1 MKLQTKT
8 WVLSAL
14 IAAMYAGLTILS
26 SLLGLAYGPI
36 QFRISEALIMLAYF
50 TPAAI
55 PGLTVG
61 CVLANLGS
69 PYGVLDVV
77 LGTLATFLA
86 TVVCYHLGKLYKNK
100 APFIYPLIVALFNS
114 VIIGLEIAIFT
125 PGNSFLIAFVTAA
138 IEIGIGELTVCYVA
152 GIPLFYLLKKHFK
165 F

>member
-8 WVLSAL
+8 LVLSAL

-86 TVVCYHLGKLYKNK
+86 TVVCYYLGKYFKNK
-100 APFIYPLIVALFNS
+100 AQYIYPIIVAFFNS
-114 VIIGLEIAIFT
+114 VIIGLEIAFFT
-125 PGNSFLIAFVTAA
+125 PGSAFLVAFITSA
-138 IEIGIGELTVCYVA
+138 IQIGIGELAVCYIA
-152 GIPLFYLLKKHFK
+152 GIPLFYLLKKNFK